1 MENELDLFDNDEL
14 VCEYDGRLVT
24 SSRIV
29 AEVFGKAH
37 RSVVRSINE
46 KIKCAQDCAH
56 WFFEHEYIDSRGRKQ
71 NEILMDERGCALII
85 MGFTGKEACIWQTKY
100 IEAFDRMKK
109 ELSIPSKKFKGM
121 SKAQER
127 VIMREVGKA
136 QRRMLTDAI
145 KEYIPESEHKKFA
158 YPNYTNLIYK
168 TLFGMSTKEIRKI
181 CGIGT
186 NRNIRDM
193 LNASELKA
201 LSQAER
207 TVDVLLSLGMT
218 YDEIKEQLSKKN
230 KTATR
235 LECTMRLI
243 S

>member
-1 MENELDLFDNDEL
+1 MENELDLFDNDKL
-14 VCEYDGRLVT
+14 VCEYEGRLVT
-24 SSRIV
+24 SSRTV
-29 AEVFGKAH
+29 AEVFGKVHKNVLRA
-37 RSVVRSINE
+37 IDE
-46 KIKCAQDCAH
+46 KIQSAQNCAH

-71 NEILMDERGCALII
+71 NEMLMDERGCALII

-136 QRRMLTDAI
+136 QRRILTDAI

-193 LNASELKA
+193 LTATELKA

-235 LECTMRLI
+235 LECTLKLI

>member
-1 MENELDLFDNDEL
+1 MENELDLFENDEL
-14 VCEYDGRLVT
+14 VCEYEGRLVT
-24 SSRIV
+24 SSRTV
-29 AEVFGKAH
+29 AEVFGKVHKNVLRA
-37 RSVVRSINE
+37 IDE
-46 KIKCAQDCAH
+46 KIQSAQNCAH

-71 NEILMDERGCALII
+71 NEMLMDERGCALII

-136 QRRMLTDAI
+136 QRRILTDAI

>member
-14 VCEYDGRLVT
+14 VCEYEGRLVT
-24 SSRIV
+24 SSRTV
-29 AEVFGKAH
+29 AEVFGKVHKNVLRA
-37 RSVVRSINE
+37 IDE
-46 KIKCAQDCAH
+46 KIQSAQNCAH

-71 NEILMDERGCALII
+71 NEMLMDERGCALII

-136 QRRMLTDAI
+136 QRRILTDAI

-193 LNASELKA
+193 LNVSELKA

>member
-1 MENELDLFDNDEL
+1 MENELDLFDSYDL
-14 VCEYDGRLVT
+14 VCEYEGRLVT
-24 SSRIV
+24 SSRTV
-29 AEVFGKAH
+29 AEVFGKVHKNVLRA
-37 RSVVRSINE
+37 IDE
-46 KIKCAQDCAH
+46 KIQSAQNCAH

-71 NEILMDERGCALII
+71 NEMLMDERGCALII

-136 QRRMLTDAI
+136 QRRILTDAI

>member
-14 VCEYDGRLVT
+14 VCEYEGRLVT
-24 SSRIV
+24 SSRTV
-29 AEVFGKAH
+29 AEVFGKVHKNVLRA
-37 RSVVRSINE
+37 IDE
-46 KIKCAQDCAH
+46 KIQSAQNCAH

-71 NEILMDERGCALII
+71 NEMLMDERGCALII

-136 QRRMLTDAI
+136 QRRILTDAI

-218 YDEIKEQLSKKN
+218 YDEIKEQLTKKT
-230 KTATR
+230 KSATR
-235 LECTMRLI
+235 LECTLRLI

>member
-1 MENELDLFDNDEL
+1 MENELDLFDSYDL
-14 VCEYDGRLVT
+14 VCEYEGRLVT
-24 SSRIV
+24 SSRTV
-29 AEVFGKAH
+29 AEVFGKVHKNVLRA
-37 RSVVRSINE
+37 IDE
-46 KIKCAQDCAH
+46 KIQSAQNCAH

-71 NEILMDERGCALII
+71 NEMLMDERGCALII

-109 ELSIPSKKFKGM
+109 ELSIPSKKFKVM

-136 QRRMLTDAI
+136 QRRILTDAI
-145 KEYIPESEHKKFA
+145 KEYIPESEHKMFA
-158 YPNYTNLIYK
+158 YRNYTKLIDK

-193 LNASELKA
+193 LTATELKA

-235 LECTMRLI
+235 LECTLRLI

>member
-1 MENELDLFDNDEL
+1 MENELDLFDSYDL
-14 VCEYDGRLVT
+14 VCEHEGRLVT
-24 SSRIV
+24 SSRTV
-29 AEVFGKAH
+29 AEVFGKVHKNVLRA
-37 RSVVRSINE
+37 IDE
-46 KIKCAQDCAH
+46 KIQSAQNCAH

-71 NEILMDERGCALII
+71 NEMLMDERGCALII

-136 QRRMLTDAI
+136 QRRILTDAI
-145 KEYIPESEHKKFA
+145 KEYIPESGHKKFA

-193 LNASELKA
+193 LTATELKA

-235 LECTMRLI
+235 LECTLRLI